1 MEYMSQLEHQ
11 PSAYRTTEDV
21 LSGGNIFHDIG
32 HWFSHEMDSERR
44 PGPLNPNAPGSVGKA
59 GQDYR
64 QQQQRQAAAAQAAQT
79 KACEQQAT
87 GVINK
92 FMQNQQNARVSQQQS
107 QMAQASEQVYDRN
120 YGPGSDAISPYA

>member
-1 MEYMSQLEHQ
+1 MDLLEHQ

-64 QQQQRQAAAAQAAQT
+64 QQQQRQAAAAQAAQS

>member
-1 MEYMSQLEHQ
+1 MDLLEHQ
-11 PSAYRTTEDV
+11 PSAYDNI

-64 QQQQRQAAAAQAAQT
+64 QQQQRQAAAAQAAQS